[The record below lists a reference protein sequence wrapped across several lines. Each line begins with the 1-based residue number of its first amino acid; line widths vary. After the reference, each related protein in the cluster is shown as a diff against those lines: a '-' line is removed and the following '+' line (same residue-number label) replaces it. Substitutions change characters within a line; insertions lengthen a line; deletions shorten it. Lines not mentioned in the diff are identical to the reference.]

1 MKFEASHTFRGITL
15 ADYEKLYFDE
25 PFNIALC
32 KALNLDR
39 SVIKREEKGTHLSR
53 AVKVAP
59 RDREIPGPVQKVMGT
74 SRIEYTEHVEYDFGT
89 YKGTWK
95 SVSSVMTDKVES
107 SGTFRL
113 EQTPDGVKRVI
124 GGEIKVKVFGVG
136 GVIERFIVADIEKSY
151 EQAAEFTRRWIASGG
166 KV

>member
-1 MKFEASHTFRGITL
+1 MKFLAEHTFRGITV

-25 PFNIALC
+25 DFNVSLC
-32 KALNLDR
+32 KAVNLDR
-39 SVIKREEKGTHLSR
+39 SVVKRDEKGKHLSR
-53 AVKVAP
+53 AVKVSP
-59 RDREIPGPVQKVMGT
+59 RDREIPGPLVKVLGS

-107 SGTFRL
+107 SGVFRF
-113 EQTPDGVKRVI
+113 EPAGDGVKRVI
-124 GGEIKVKVFGVG
+124 EGDIKVKVFGVG

-151 EQAAEFTRRWIASGG
+151 EQAADFTRRWIASGG